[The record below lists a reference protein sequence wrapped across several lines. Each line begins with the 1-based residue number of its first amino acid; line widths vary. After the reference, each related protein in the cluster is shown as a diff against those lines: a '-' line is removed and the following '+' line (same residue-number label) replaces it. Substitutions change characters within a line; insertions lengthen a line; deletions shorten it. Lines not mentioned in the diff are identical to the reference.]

1 MTLPWVHD
9 CFMARAIKCPSHDE
23 WKLIV
28 SKWNQ
33 TQQRNAQCKHIPSES
48 VNVWKWMRIIL
59 KLPKF
64 YWKQLENKQ
73 GFKHQS
79 LSKDAIVLKSQGSK
93 SHGLNVPQTTIIKQ

>member
-1 MTLPWVHD
+1 
-9 CFMARAIKCPSHDE
+9 
-23 WKLIV
+23 
-28 SKWNQ
+28 
-33 TQQRNAQCKHIPSES
+33 
-48 VNVWKWMRIIL
+48 MRIIL